1 MVESGA
7 EVKSS
12 MYFLGEFQHKLD
24 AKKRLFIPAK
34 YRAALADGFVV
45 SKAPDHCLY
54 IYSKEEWEPVAAQ
67 VKSLP
72 GSEEYRRFKR
82 DFFRNADFVEMDSQ
96 GRFTVKADL
105 LDYAHLE
112 KDVLFI
118 GSGNKFEV
126 WDAGSVN
133 ADSSK
138 TKTADELGV
147 EVVF

>member
-1 MVESGA
+1 MDFMGD
-7 EVKSS
+7 
-12 MYFLGEFQHKLD
+12 FQHKLD

-34 YRAALADGFVV
+34 YRSALADGFVV
-45 SKAPDHCLY
+45 CKAPDRCLY

-72 GSEEYRRFKR
+72 GTEEFRRFKR
-82 DFFRNADFVEMDSQ
+82 EFFRNADLAEMDSQ

-105 LDYAHLE
+105 LEYAGLDKE
-112 KDVLFI
+112 VLII

-126 WDAGSVN
+126 WDAA
-133 ADSSK
+133 ADQRESSR
-138 TKTADELGV
+138 TMTADELGV